1 MGKHRWF
8 ALVLGLVLALP
19 ALAACATPT
28 GTSADRPGDSASPE
42 HSYGAGTP
50 SSSGGAKDPTQAPG
64 EEDPGDMDPAPGAVT
79 TLRGTASEGVE
90 ANCVLLAADDGK
102 SYLLL
107 GGDRS
112 LINSGGRIEVQAL
125 IQPDLMTTCQQGI
138 PAVVQS
144 VRKI

>member
-8 ALVLGLVLALP
+8 ALALGLVLALP

-28 GTSADRPGDSASPE
+28 GTSADPPGASDSVEPSSAAGSPGSPGD
-42 HSYGAGTP
+42 AGTK
-50 SSSGGAKDPTQAPG
+50 SPG
-64 EEDPGDMDPAPGAVT
+64 EEDPGGMDPAPGLT
-79 TLRGTASEGVE
+79 ILRGTASEGVE
-90 ANCVLLAADDGK
+90 AGCVVLAADDGK

-107 GGDRS
+107 GGDPI
-112 LINSGGRIEVQAL
+112 LINSGARIEVQAL

>member
-8 ALVLGLVLALP
+8 ALALGLVLALP

-28 GTSADRPGDSASPE
+28 GGPGDSTSLEPTP
-42 HSYGAGTP
+42 GAGSP
-50 SSSGGAKDPTQAPG
+50 GSSGSTNDPTQAPG

-90 ANCVLLAADDGK
+90 ANCLVLAADDGK

-107 GGDRS
+107 GGDRN
-112 LINSGGRIEVQAL
+112 LINSGARIEVQAL

>member
-1 MGKHRWF
+1 MGKYRWF
-8 ALVLGLVLALP
+8 ALALGLVLALP
-19 ALAACATPT
+19 AIAACATPT
-28 GTSADRPGDSASPE
+28 GTSPDQLGDSASPE
-42 HSYGAGTP
+42 P
-50 SSSGGAKDPTQAPG
+50 SPGGSGGADDPGTETSG
-64 EEDPGDMDPAPGAVT
+64 EEDPGDMDPAPGVT

-90 ANCVLLAADDGK
+90 ANCLVLAADDGK

-107 GGDRS
+107 GGDRN
-112 LINSGGRIEVQAL
+112 LINSGVRIEVQAL

>member
-8 ALVLGLVLALP
+8 ALGLGLVLALP

-28 GTSADRPGDSASPE
+28 GTSADPPGGSTSPEPSSGAGSPSSPGD
-42 HSYGAGTP
+42 AGTKSP
-50 SSSGGAKDPTQAPG
+50 SEGDPS
-64 EEDPGDMDPAPGAVT
+64 DVDPAPGLA

-90 ANCVLLAADDGK
+90 ANCVVLAADDGN

-107 GGDRS
+107 GGDRN
-112 LINSGGRIEVQAL
+112 LINSGARIEVQVL
-125 IQPDLMTTCQQGI
+125 IQPDLMTICQQGI
-138 PAVVQS
+138 PAVVHS

>member
-8 ALVLGLVLALP
+8 ALALAVVLALP

-28 GTSADRPGDSASPE
+28 GGRGDSPSLEPSA
-42 HSYGAGTP
+42 GAGSPGP
-50 SSSGGAKDPTQAPG
+50 SGSTNDPTQAPS
-64 EEDPGDMDPAPGAVT
+64 EEDHGDMDPAPGAVT

-90 ANCVLLAADDGK
+90 ANCLVLAADDGK

-107 GGDRS
+107 GGDRN
-112 LINSGGRIEVQAL
+112 LINSGARIEVQAL

>member
-8 ALVLGLVLALP
+8 ALMVGLVLALP

-28 GTSADRPGDSASPE
+28 GTSTDRPDDSASVDP
-42 HSYGAGTP
+42 SSAAGSPGSPGDAGT
-50 SSSGGAKDPTQAPG
+50 TTPG
-64 EEDPGDMDPAPGAVT
+64 EEDPGDMDPAPGLA

-90 ANCVLLAADDGK
+90 ANCLVLAADDGK

-107 GGDRS
+107 GGDPN
-112 LINSGGRIEVQAL
+112 LINSGARIEVQAL